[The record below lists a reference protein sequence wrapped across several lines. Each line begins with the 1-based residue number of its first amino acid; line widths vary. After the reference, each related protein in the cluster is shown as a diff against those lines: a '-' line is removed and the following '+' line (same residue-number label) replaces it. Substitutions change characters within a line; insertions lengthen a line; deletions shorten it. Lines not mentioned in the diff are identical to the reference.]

1 MSTKPTW
8 TQEALEQTSWV
19 KEFKKEAP
27 VSYATAIR
35 YALESRL
42 EVIIEQTT
50 ESGEPQWVIRVLDDP
65 SFWMDAVPTK
75 TAAVQLSREMGWKI
89 VR

>member
-1 MSTKPTW
+1 MTTKATW
-8 TQEALEQTSWV
+8 TLETLEQTPWALA
-19 KEFKKEAP
+19 FKKDAP
-27 VSYATAIR
+27 VSYVTAMR
-35 YALESRL
+35 YALQERL
-42 EVIIEQTT
+42 QVFIEHTT

-75 TAAVQLSREMGWKI
+75 TAAIQISREMGWKI

>member
-8 TQEALEQTSWV
+8 TQEALEQTSGA

-75 TAAVQLSREMGWKI
+75 TAAVQLSREMGWN
-89 VR
+89 VVQ

>member
-1 MSTKPTW
+1 MTTKATW
-8 TQEALEQTSWV
+8 TLETLEQMPWAQA
-19 KEFKKEAP
+19 FKKEAP
-27 VSYATAIR
+27 VSYATAMR
-35 YALESRL
+35 YALEDRL
-42 EVIIEQTT
+42 QVFIEHTT

-75 TAAVQLSREMGWKI
+75 TAAIQISREMGWKI

>member
-8 TQEALEQTSWV
+8 TQEALEQTSWA

-50 ESGEPQWVIRVLDDP
+50 ESGKPQWVIRVLDDP